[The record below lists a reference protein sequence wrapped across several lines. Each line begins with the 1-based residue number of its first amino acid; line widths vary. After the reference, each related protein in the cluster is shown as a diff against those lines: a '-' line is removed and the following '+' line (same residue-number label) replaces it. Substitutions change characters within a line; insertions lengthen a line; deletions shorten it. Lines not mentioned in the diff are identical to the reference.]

1 MPVCPSKTKRQG
13 KTEPRETV
21 AEVFRMH
28 GASYRRTVSLSF
40 EQAQAME
47 DIVRCRTSALGGR
60 LYRCDA
66 FEPHLPRHRWQ
77 IQVAPQE
84 LSRSPPERS

>member
-1 MPVCPSKTKRQG
+1 MSACPSKTKEQG
-13 KTEPRETV
+13 RPEPEYLLGD
-21 AEVFRMH
+21 VFRMH